1 MNSPASS
8 SAANDP
14 ALLHGDGRYGFAARI
29 DGNDLV
35 VSSVRATWFG
45 GAHDPC
51 DNGQTA
57 SGLSTRLHP
66 ELLGC
71 ALPMN
76 GYRLTR
82 GSPLPDLPWVSTSVR
97 VTCPATGKQ
106 ITVALIDLGPA
117 APPHAH
123 AAIDLTV
130 AAFRALGGNPAQGS
144 LTVDFRIPGGAL
156 RLPPGPSLAARSA
169 CVAEPVKRAATAPT
183 VPAVVPAA
191 VRAAPLTTPEAAPSG
206 GTAAGRVGLAVPH
219 TREQI
224 KTEGRR

>member
-1 MNSPASS
+1 MTPAPSSPA
-8 SAANDP
+8 AADP

-29 DGNDLV
+29 DGHDLV
-35 VSSVRATWFG
+35 VSDVRATWFG

-51 DNGQTA
+51 DNGETA

-82 GSPLPDLPWVSTSVR
+82 GSPLPNLPWVSTSVH
-97 VTCPATGKQ
+97 VSCPATGKA
-106 ITVALIDLGPA
+106 ITIPLIDLGPA

-130 AAFRALGGNPAQGS
+130 AAFRALGGDPARGS
-144 LTVDFRIPGGAL
+144 LTVDFRIFGGVL
-156 RLPPGPSLAARSA
+156 RLPPDQLVAARSA

-183 VPAVVPAA
+183 APAVVPAA
-191 VRAAPLTTPEAAPSG
+191 VHAAPLTTPEAAPSG
-206 GTAAGRVGLAVPH
+206 GTAAGRVGLAVPPA
-219 TREQI
+219 RELP
-224 KTEGRR
+224 TAE